1 MTVDKILFKR
11 GNESKTPLLDF
22 GEPFVTKDTSKLL
35 VGTPFGNMEFAKKI
49 DVPDVSGIQTSV
61 NTLTNCN
68 VTYNGVTTIFLN
80 QTNTLYVAPD
90 NLVVSGNNGLSI
102 STPIKLSDVQTIF
115 NALKTAFPV
124 LLGTWIVNLAAG
136 TYQSAGTDNML
147 YLTDIRSVDYI
158 QFNGADV
165 GTLGTVPTTILDG
178 SLNGTTYT
186 HGMYFQNMNVQA
198 KNIKFQNFTESTTP
212 VSNGT
217 RGGLV
222 FSGTSG
228 KILAYNVHAYNC
240 SWGGIVNQGIPR
252 MYVQGGR
259 FEYCRYGVNAL
270 YNVTVTIGYGG
281 SSSFPDSQNTNFINC
296 TEAGVQLQSQSNGH
310 VDYCIFDSNTNK
322 ALVITTSSEI
332 NSVNAIFRNN
342 NIALSVQSG
351 SRWLNT
357 GSTFTNNTQE
367 YETFYSGEI
376 QQNSNDS
383 MRKRNVGTLIE
394 GTNNFL
400 LTAPS
405 GGGVMFTQVIPAN
418 SLHGR
423 AKTLNMICYG
433 RFENLSTNTSV
444 MNIRMND
451 GTNNVIVQGISLGST
466 TGYQPFKLEFFLSQW
481 TTTSFYYNSDFY
493 SQVSGFTPYNNAGF
507 TLDSTKDI
515 TITFELA
522 VTGTAAN
529 TVMNIYRT
537 IPRLSL

>member
-1 MTVDKILFKR
+1 MSIKLKR
-11 GNESKTPLLDF
+11 GLKQNLPQLAE
-22 GEPFVTKDTSKLL
+22 GEPGFTTDTHELFIGSAI
-35 VGTPFGNMEFAKKI
+35 GNIGMARSV
-49 DVPDVSGIQTSV
+49 DLPDLSVFQSSV
-61 NTLTNCN
+61 NGLTQCQ
-68 VTYNGVTTIFLN
+68 VSYNGISTTFLN
-80 QTNTLYVAPD
+80 QTTTLYVAPD
-90 NLVVSGNNGLSI
+90 STVVSGNDGLS
-102 STPIKLSDVQTIF
+102 SGKPIKLSDIQTIF
-115 NALKTAFPV
+115 NALKVAFPI
-124 LLGTWIVNLAAG
+124 LMGTWIVNLAAG
-136 TYQSAGTDNML
+136 TYQSVGMDNML

-165 GTLGTVPTTILDG
+165 GVLGTVPTTILDG
-178 SLNGTTYT
+178 KLNGSTYA
-186 HGMYFQNMNVQA
+186 HGMYFQNMMIQA

-212 VSNGT
+212 VTNGT

-240 SWGGIVNQGIPR
+240 SWGGIVNQGIPK

-259 FEYCRYGVNAL
+259 FEYCRYGINSL
-270 YNVTVTIGYGG
+270 YNTTVTIGYNG
-281 SSSFPDSQNTNFINC
+281 SPGFPDSQNTNFYNC
-296 TEAGVQLQSQSNGH
+296 TEAGVQLQSQTNGH

-332 NSVNAIFRNN
+332 NSVSSIFRNN
-342 NIALSVQSG
+342 NVALSVQSG

-357 GSTFTNNTQE
+357 SNTFTNNTQE
-367 YETFYSGEI
+367 YEQFYSGEV
-376 QQNSNDS
+376 QQTGTDS

-405 GGGVMFTQVIPAN
+405 GGGTVFTQVIPAN
-418 SLHGR
+418 TLHGR
-423 AKTLNMICYG
+423 GKTFNAIVYG
-433 RFENLSTNTSV
+433 RFENLSTNTSIL
-444 MNIRMND
+444 NIKATD
-451 GTNNVIVQGISLGST
+451 GTNTVTMQSVSLGST
-466 TGYQPFKLEFFLSQW
+466 SGYQAFKLEFFLSEW
-481 TTTSFYYNSDFY
+481 TAQSFYYNSDFVQAG
-493 SQVSGFTPYNNAGF
+493 SSLIPYNNAGF

-537 IPRLSL
+537 IPRVIL